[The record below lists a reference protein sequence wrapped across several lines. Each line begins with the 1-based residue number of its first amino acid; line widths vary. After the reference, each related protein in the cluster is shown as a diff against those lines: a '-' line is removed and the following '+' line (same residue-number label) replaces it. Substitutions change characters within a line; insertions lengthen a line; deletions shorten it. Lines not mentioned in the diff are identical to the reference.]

1 METGMNWLRASIL
14 GLLLAFSAGAQALTP
29 DAKDFDAR
37 VQAVRGEI
45 MVNPEQALAGAE
57 ALRRA
62 QAGATDPDDLIRAA
76 TADWL
81 KAEAL
86 ISLNRPKEAL
96 AVINDALPNVRKYA
110 EVSELHGK
118 LVRARGGASALTGRV
133 QDSLADYQEAF
144 KTFGKIHDPR
154 DQSIAL
160 LSIGAIYWDAGDFTT
175 ALKYERDSIDIYS
188 SDPNLLLSAHNNS
201 GNALFEL
208 GRYAEAEAEFQKAL
222 SAASQIGSPLL
233 RVRILQNIARAQ
245 ALSSKY
251 DAADATLARGYQIA
265 ASGPAATWRPALDG
279 VAALVAYRRHDLEK
293 AATLITRA
301 VDGARDAGAAMPMLD
316 FQRTAYE
323 IFRDRGDSSAA
334 LKHLE
339 AFQQLDNQKRALAAS
354 TTAALMNAQFNFTN
368 QELRINN
375 LRNEQAVAQARFR
388 SRMLLALLSAAAI
401 ISTLLLIG
409 FLSIRRSRNQV
420 RAANTT
426 LSTTNV
432 ALEKALAA
440 KTEFLATTSHE
451 IRTPLNGILGMT
463 QVILAGRAL
472 DPTLRGRIE
481 LVHGAGETMKA
492 LVDDILDVAKMET
505 GELRIQT
512 GEMDLKRLL
521 EDAVTVWTGQA
532 ETKRIGIEFD
542 LDDCPGKIIADEVR
556 LRQIIF
562 NLMSNAIKFTD
573 RGHVRLAALSEE
585 DEETGRE
592 TLVIRVADS
601 GIGIPADRIED
612 IFESFRQVDGGVT
625 RRHGGTGLGLA
636 ICRSLARAM
645 GGDVEVASTLGAGST
660 FTLTLPLERGAAEI
674 ARADRPAATSLATA
688 ELLMIEPNPLGQGI
702 MRALLAGE
710 CANVQFVIDV
720 PAALEVLDKGGVDH
734 VIAEG
739 SALGLDPAAAGELAA
754 ACAAAQTRFTLLWRE
769 PTPELLVAFAEQGVT
784 HVVAKPI
791 SAPDLLSE
799 MNRVY
804 GQPIASRNI
813 AA

>member
-1 METGMNWLRASIL
+1 
-14 GLLLAFSAGAQALTP
+14 
-29 DAKDFDAR
+29 
-37 VQAVRGEI
+37 
-45 MVNPEQALAGAE
+45 
-57 ALRRA
+57 
-62 QAGATDPDDLIRAA
+62 
-76 TADWL
+76 
-81 KAEAL
+81 
-86 ISLNRPKEAL
+86 
-96 AVINDALPNVRKYA
+96 
-110 EVSELHGK
+110 
-118 LVRARGGASALTGRV
+118 
-133 QDSLADYQEAF
+133 
-144 KTFGKIHDPR
+144 
-154 DQSIAL
+154 
-160 LSIGAIYWDAGDFTT
+160 
-175 ALKYERDSIDIYS
+175 
-188 SDPNLLLSAHNNS
+188 
-201 GNALFEL
+201 
-208 GRYAEAEAEFQKAL
+208 
-222 SAASQIGSPLL
+222 
-233 RVRILQNIARAQ
+233 
-245 ALSSKY
+245 
-251 DAADATLARGYQIA
+251 
-265 ASGPAATWRPALDG
+265 
-279 VAALVAYRRHDLEK
+279 
-293 AATLITRA
+293 
-301 VDGARDAGAAMPMLD
+301 
-316 FQRTAYE
+316 
-323 IFRDRGDSSAA
+323 
-334 LKHLE
+334 
-339 AFQQLDNQKRALAAS
+339 
-354 TTAALMNAQFNFTN
+354 
-368 QELRINN
+368 
-375 LRNEQAVAQARFR
+375 
-388 SRMLLALLSAAAI
+388 MLLALLSAAAI

-420 RAANTT
+420 RDANAT
-426 LSTTNV
+426 LSATNV

-505 GELRIQT
+505 GELSIHP

-542 LDDCPGKIIADEVR
+542 LDHCPGKIIADEVR

-585 DEETGRE
+585 DEETGKE
-592 TLVIRVADS
+592 KLVIRVADS
-601 GIGIPADRIED
+601 GIGIPPDRIED

-645 GGDVEVASTLGAGST
+645 GGDVEVASVLGTGST
-660 FTLTLPLERGAAEI
+660 FTLTLPLERCAAEI
-674 ARADRPAATSLATA
+674 ARADRAAATSLAGA

-710 CANVQFVIDV
+710 CANLHFAGDV
-720 PAALEVLDKGGVDH
+720 PAALELLGKAGVDH

-739 SALGLDPAAAGELAA
+739 SGLGLDPAGAGALAA
-754 ACAAAQTRFTLLWRE
+754 ACAAANARFTLLWRE
-769 PTPELLVAFAEQGVT
+769 PSPDLLIAFRDHGVT